1 MKVVNTYQC
10 IILRGSY
17 MTEVSE
23 WNKKP
28 VQAVAWH
35 NCASKIRVNK
45 GLLSPVSVPESM
57 YVHGYIFE

>member
-28 VQAVAWH
+28 VQAVA
-35 NCASKIRVNK
+35 
-45 GLLSPVSVPESM
+45 
-57 YVHGYIFE
+57 